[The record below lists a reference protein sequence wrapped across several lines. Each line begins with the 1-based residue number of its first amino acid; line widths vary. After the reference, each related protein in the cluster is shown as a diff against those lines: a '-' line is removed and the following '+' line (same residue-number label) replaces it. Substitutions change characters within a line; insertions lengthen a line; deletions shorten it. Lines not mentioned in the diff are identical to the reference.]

1 MLGLS
6 PAGLHQRARQ
16 PVPGEVLV
24 LPDHLNLVLT
34 PDIALRPIDIVV
46 LSSALAWPSEL
57 TGRWER
63 LITCHNQVQWSA
75 VKINVGRLRLQ

>member
-24 LPDHLNLVLT
+24 LPDHLILVLK
-34 PDIALRPIDIVV
+34 PDNALRPLVV
-46 LSSALAWPSEL
+46 LSSALA
-57 TGRWER
+57 
-63 LITCHNQVQWSA
+63 
-75 VKINVGRLRLQ
+75 